1 MSVLRFSDVFDE
13 LAWQEHCAELEKL
26 EATGVC
32 IYTDGG
38 YRPKLKPPHASWA
51 IHSFFY
57 KEGKPKQTARY
68 KSNFPT
74 KEGYCDVPAEKSSI
88 VTSLKIFNAS
98 GLIRSD
104 HVTNNIAELQAFILA
119 LDLIIK
125 TGLKDFV
132 KTVRVFSDSEYVLKG
147 ANMSL
152 KTWKEKGWKLANGQ
166 PVANLD
172 HWLIIDSQLQKI
184 EELDIEII
192 SSHVAGHVDFGNLIV
207 DKACTLALT
216 NRIEVNSFCD
226 EEWYLS
232 KEVTLDPLL
241 LEQRYLHFPGLT
253 PGYDE
258 FAYMFSFLD
267 TKIPISSIGCRLED
281 ISVSIIKI
289 NNEETGDKLKL
300 VHRECVKFEDAIAP
314 VPMVVELKNLLSNKI
329 NYYLENDLTTSLP
342 RIEEIDKISIRSPVD
357 DSNILQII
365 SPPRNSFKALHEYQV
380 AVKVL
385 RDLQADSPFVRKTDI
400 TDFFFK
406 EKPDDKKKALEF
418 MLKTEEFIDV
428 EAEYWSGGDVEIK
441 KAKVILTLGLDTP
454 RRRVLYNLVDL
465 NPKISVITWE
475 KGESSFRYGVLVET
489 DNSYGFWLTPYAN
502 TQLLL
507 GE

>member
-13 LAWQEHCAELEKL
+13 LVWQQQCAELEKL
-26 EATGVC
+26 EVSGIC

-38 YRPKLKPPHASWA
+38 YRPKLKAPHTSWA

-98 GLIRSD
+98 GLIRTE
-104 HVTNNIAELQAFILA
+104 HVTSNVAELQAFILA
-119 LDLIIK
+119 LDLVIK
-125 TGLKDFV
+125 TSLKDFI
-132 KTVRVFSDSEYVLKG
+132 KTVRVFSDSEYVLKN
-147 ANMSL
+147 ANLHIKS
-152 KTWKEKGWKLANGQ
+152 WKERGWKLTNGQ
-166 PVANLD
+166 PVSNLE
-172 HWLIIDSQLQKI
+172 HWLIIDAQLQKI
-184 EELDIEII
+184 EELDIDII
-192 SSHVAGHVDFGNLIV
+192 CSHVAGHVNFGNLIV
-207 DKACTLALT
+207 DKACTLAIT
-216 NRIEVNSFCD
+216 NGIVINNFCD

-241 LEQRYLHFPGLT
+241 LEQRYLHFPGLL

-258 FAYMFSFLD
+258 YAYMFSFLD
-267 TKIPISSIGCRLED
+267 TKIPISLIGCRLED
-281 ISVSIIKI
+281 ISISIIKI
-289 NNEETGDKLKL
+289 NNEDTVDNLKL
-300 VHRECVKFEDAIAP
+300 VHRECVKFEEAIAP
-314 VPMVVELKNLLSNKI
+314 VPMVVELRNLLSNKFS
-329 NYYLENDLTTSLP
+329 YYLENNLTTQLP
-342 RIEEIDKISIRSPVD
+342 RIEEIDKITIRSPID
-357 DSNILQII
+357 DSTVLQVI
-365 SPPRNSFKALHEYQV
+365 SPPRNSFKALNEYQTG
-380 AVKVL
+380 VKVL
-385 RDLQADSPFVRKTDI
+385 RDLHEGSPFVRKTDI

-406 EKPDDKKKALEF
+406 ENEKKKSLEF
-418 MLKTEEFIDV
+418 MLKTEEYIEV
-428 EAEYWSGGDVEIK
+428 EAEYWAGRDDEIK

-454 RRRVLYNLVDL
+454 RRRPLFNIAEL
-465 NPKISVITWE
+465 NPKVSVITWE